1 MISVTEAI
9 EFIKQ
14 HIPPLTSVKFGI
26 VDACGFVAAEN
37 IYSPLALPPFN
48 QSAMD
53 GYAIRFSDLENT
65 NIFTLGGEVAAG
77 GNYTNIIAPNSAIRI
92 FTGASVP
99 EGTDTVIMQEHATI
113 SNENISFSPLP
124 IKQGTNVRLVGSH
137 IQKDAI
143 AFAKGQLITPAAVG
157 HLTGLGIT
165 EVVVYNKPKVAII
178 TTGNEVIEP
187 GLELKQGSIYDSNKP
202 LLIAA
207 LHSFGI
213 EPIYIIHVLDKPELL
228 YNHIQIAFEKVD
240 ILLVTGGVSV
250 GDYDYVV
257 PMLEKAGV
265 QKVFHNIKQKP
276 GKPLYFGTKENKLVF
291 GLPGNPA
298 SVLTCFYEYV
308 SVALKSKM
316 GFQNA
321 EIKKSYLPLKNSYTK
336 KKGLTHFL
344 KAVADDKCVEIL
356 EGQESYI
363 LHSYA
368 LANCLVCISED
379 VEVKNIG
386 DLVEVHWIN

>member
-1 MISVTEAI
+1 MISVSEAV

-14 HIPPLTSVKFGI
+14 HIPQLTSAKLDI
-26 VDACGFVAAEN
+26 VDACGFVAAED
-37 IYSPLALPPFN
+37 IYSPLALPPFD

-53 GYAIRFSDLENT
+53 GYAIKFSDLENT

-77 GNYTNIIAPNSAIRI
+77 GNYIKKIESNSAIRI
-92 FTGASVP
+92 FTGASAP
-99 EGTDTVIMQEHATI
+99 AGTDTVIMQEHAIVKDGT
-113 SNENISFSPLP
+113 ISFSPLP
-124 IKQGTNVRLVGSH
+124 INQGTNVRPLGSH
-137 IQKDAI
+137 IQKGDI

-165 EVVVYNKPKVAII
+165 EVVVYNKPKAAII
-178 TTGNEVIEP
+178 TTGDEVIEP
-187 GLELKQGSIYDSNKP
+187 GLELKTGSIYDSNKP
-202 LLIAA
+202 MLVAA
-207 LHSFGI
+207 LKSLGI
-213 EPIYIIHVLDKPELL
+213 EPIYIIHVPDKPELL

-308 SVALKSKM
+308 SVALKSIM
-316 GFQNA
+316 GFQDT
-321 EIKKSYLPLKNSYTK
+321 EIKKSSLPLKNSYTK

-344 KAVADDKCVEIL
+344 KAIANDKDVEIL
-356 EGQESYI
+356 SGQESYI

-368 LANCLVCISED
+368 LANCLVYIPED
-379 VEVKNIG
+379 VEEKNIG
-386 DLVEVHWIN
+386 DAVEVHWIN

>member
-1 MISVTEAI
+1 MISVSEAV

-14 HIPPLTSVKFGI
+14 HIPKLSSVKLG
-26 VDACGFVAAEN
+26 VVEACGFVTTED

-65 NIFTLGGEVAAG
+65 DTFTLGGEVAAG
-77 GNYTNIIAPNSAIRI
+77 GNYTNNVAPNSAIRI

-99 EGTDTVIMQEHATI
+99 AGTDTVIMQEHATVTDG
-113 SNENISFSPLP
+113 NISFSPLP
-124 IKQGTNVRLVGSH
+124 IKQGVNVRLIGSH
-137 IQKDAI
+137 IQKGAI

-165 EVVVYNKPKVAII
+165 EVWVYNKPRVAII

-187 GLELKQGSIYDSNKP
+187 GLELKEGSIYDSNKP
-202 LLIAA
+202 MLIAA
-207 LHSFGI
+207 LNSLGI
-213 EPIYIIHVLDKPELL
+213 EPHYIIHVPDEPELL
-228 YNHIQIAFEKVD
+228 YNKIQLAFEKVD

-308 SVALKSKM
+308 SVALKSMM
-316 GFQNA
+316 GFQNSDIA
-321 EIKKSYLPLKNSYTK
+321 KSFLPLKNSYTK
-336 KKGLTHFL
+336 KKELTHFL
-344 KAVADDKCVEIL
+344 KAIANSTSVEIL

-368 LANCLVCISED
+368 LANCLVYIPE
-379 VEVKNIG
+379 NIEEKKVG
-386 DLVEVHWIN
+386 DMVEVHWIN